1 MSESKKKNYPL
12 VSVIINC
19 FNGQKYLEQ
28 AVISVLNQSYK
39 KWEIIFFNNN
49 SSDKSHSII
58 EKFKDKRIKV
68 FKSKQTYTLY
78 KARNLALKNCKGD
91 FISFLDVDDWWLEDK
106 IKDQINFFLKNKE
119 EDIVFSNLYIFR
131 EKNLKKKVFIKD
143 SFANGISTQQIINK
157 FQMPILTT
165 MIRRRIFNRIKF
177 NDFYSIIGDFDFSIR
192 LSQIQKIHYLSK
204 PLAVYRYHKSNFTGK
219 NIDLHILELEHWLK
233 SACKKTNFKNINFIA
248 IKKII
253 ELLRIKK
260 NILKN
265 KRILA
270 LKLIFKKPWY
280 VLKFKYLLFLFI
292 KSFLKV

>member
-1 MSESKKKNYPL
+1 MSESKKKYPL
-12 VSVIINC
+12 VSVVINC

-39 KWEIIFFNNN
+39 KWEIIFFDNN
-49 SSDKSHSII
+49 SSDESHSII
-58 EKFKDKRIKV
+58 KKFKDKRIKI
-68 FKSKQTYTLY
+68 FKSKQTHALY
-78 KARNLALKNCKGD
+78 KARNLALRKCKGD

-106 IKDQINFFLKNKE
+106 IKDQINFFLKNRE
-119 EDIVFSNLYIFR
+119 EDIVFSNLFIFR
-131 EKNLKKKVFIKD
+131 EKNFKKKVFIKD
-143 SFANGISTQQIINK
+143 SFTYGINAQQIINK

-165 MIRRRIFNRIKF
+165 MIRRKIFNRIKF

-192 LSQIQKIHYLSK
+192 LSQIRKINYLSK
-204 PLAVYRYHKSNFTGK
+204 PLAVYRYHESNFTGK
-219 NIDLHILELEHWLK
+219 NIDLHLMELEHWLK
-233 SACKKTNFKNINFIA
+233 SACKKTNFKNINFTT
-248 IKKII
+248 IKKTI

-265 KRILA
+265 KGIIA

-292 KSFLKV
+292 KNFLKV

>member
-1 MSESKKKNYPL
+1 MSESKKKYPL
-12 VSVIINC
+12 VSIVINC

-39 KWEIIFFNNN
+39 KWEVIFFDNN
-49 SSDKSHSII
+49 SSDESHSII
-58 EKFKDKRIKV
+58 KKFKDKRIKI
-68 FKSKQTYTLY
+68 FKSKKTHALY
-78 KARNLALKNCKGD
+78 KARNLALRKCKGD

-119 EDIVFSNLYIFR
+119 EDIVFSNLFIFR
-131 EKNLKKKVFIKD
+131 ENNFKKKVFIKD
-143 SFANGISTQQIINK
+143 SFAYGINTQQIINK

-192 LSQIQKIHYLSK
+192 LSQLRKINYLSK
-204 PLAVYRYHKSNFTGK
+204 PLAVYRYHESNFTGK
-219 NIDLHILELEHWLK
+219 NIDLHLIELEHWLK
-233 SACKKTNFKNINFIA
+233 STCKKTNFKNINFIA

-265 KRILA
+265 KRVLA

>member
-68 FKSKQTYTLY
+68 FKSKQTYALY

-91 FISFLDVDDWWLEDK
+91 FISFLDADDWWLEDK
-106 IKDQINFFLKNKE
+106 IRDQINFFLKNKE

-143 SFANGISTQQIINK
+143 SFVNGISTQQIINK

-192 LSQIQKIHYLSK
+192 LSQIKKIHYLSK
-204 PLAVYRYHKSNFTGK
+204 PLAVYRYHESNFTGK

-233 SACKKTNFKNINFIA
+233 SACNKTNFKNINFMA

-280 VLKFKYLLFLFI
+280 ILKFKYLLFLFI

>member
-28 AVISVLNQSYK
+28 AVISVLNQSYT

-68 FKSKQTYTLY
+68 FKSKQTYPLY

-91 FISFLDVDDWWLEDK
+91 FISFLDADDWWLEDK
-106 IKDQINFFLKNKE
+106 IRDQVNFFLKNKE

-143 SFANGISTQQIINK
+143 SFVNGISTQQIINK

-192 LSQIQKIHYLSK
+192 LSQIKKIHYLSK
-204 PLAVYRYHKSNFTGK
+204 PLAVYRYHESNFTGK

-233 SACKKTNFKNINFIA
+233 STCNKTNFKNINFMA

-280 VLKFKYLLFLFI
+280 ILKFKYLLFLFI